1 MTDSKKP
8 LQVVFAPGAF
18 DNLDVESQ
26 EELDE
31 MVAEIKA
38 MFENSDQL
46 MKMSEPVSIE
56 ELWETDPALAELL
69 TKRLNELDHDPRK
82 LQ

>member
-18 DNLDVESQ
+18 DHMEFEDQ
-26 EELDE
+26 EELDA

-38 MFENSDQL
+38 MFENPDQML
-46 MKMSEPVSIE
+46 EMSTPVNLE
-56 ELWETDPALAELL
+56 ELWETDPDLAELL
-69 TKRLNELDHDPRK
+69 TERLNEIDNEPRK